1 LLKDR
6 PITNE
11 IQEELMMTL
20 DELEKRIR
28 ALEGL
33 AEKVQVLEDIKEIEQ
48 LQACYVNSLTI
59 ADWDK
64 VVSCFAK
71 KAIVDLHSGYVEGT
85 EAISKLFREKIS
97 RMHVGLEGNF
107 AVHPIISVD
116 GDTAKGN
123 WLMYIQFCRP
133 RELLDFPPILGNET
147 PDWMQGFYEMEYN
160 RENGQWKISFLKWRR
175 RLLSPIP
182 LAERKA

>member
-1 LLKDR
+1 MKV
-6 PITNE
+6 
-11 IQEELMMTL
+11 TL
-20 DELEKRIR
+20 DELEKRLR
-28 ALEGL
+28 SLEGL
-33 AEKVQVLEDIKEIEQ
+33 AEKVKKLEDIEEIKQIQ
-48 LQACYVNSLTI
+48 LRYVNSLTT
-59 ADWDK
+59 ADWDG
-64 VVSCFAK
+64 VVSCFSQN
-71 KAIVDLHSGYVEGT
+71 AIVDLHSGYVEGT

-116 GDTAKGN
+116 GDKAKGS

-147 PDWMQGFYEMEYN
+147 PDWMQGFYEMEYL
-160 RENGQWKISFLKWRR
+160 RENGQWKISFLRWRR